1 MANIV
6 SKIVLTGGPCAGKTT
21 ALARIE
27 QDLQEKGYY
36 VLIVSESATELIKG
50 GIRPFGNNSIS
61 MLDFQKII
69 IPYQLKKEETYEDAI
84 KYIPNDQ
91 KVIIIF
97 DRGVMDNKAYIS
109 NSEFNQI
116 LNNYNLSQIELLD
129 NYDMVIHLVTSAF
142 GKEECYTLNNNQ
154 ARTETI
160 SEAVIMDRKTLNAW
174 SGHNNLVII
183 DNKDDFEDKINDV
196 LTAIHNFLGNP
207 ILLKKQK
214 LYTVDLSEDLLI
226 TDCEEIFLEYFYLES
241 NDYEKRIKKR
251 TQNNQTTYYLT
262 IQKREIDGTSKIIMD
277 KKITEKEANKM
288 LSTYKIISS
297 LEKTRYCFSKNKQ
310 YFKLDVFPD
319 SDIGLLQIDVT
330 TANSQIILPQ
340 ELKILKEVT
349 NNLKYQ
355 SFNISMKK
363 NDKIKKM

>member
-1 MANIV
+1 M
-6 SKIVLTGGPCAGKTT
+6 
-21 ALARIE
+21 
-27 QDLQEKGYY
+27 
-36 VLIVSESATELIKG
+36 
-50 GIRPFGNNSIS
+50 
-61 MLDFQKII
+61 
-69 IPYQLKKEETYEDAI
+69 
-84 KYIPNDQ
+84 
-91 KVIIIF
+91 
-97 DRGVMDNKAYIS
+97 
-109 NSEFNQI
+109 
-116 LNNYNLSQIELLD
+116 
-129 NYDMVIHLVTSAF
+129 
-142 GKEECYTLNNNQ
+142 
-154 ARTETI
+154 
-160 SEAVIMDRKTLNAW
+160 
-174 SGHNNLVII
+174 
-183 DNKDDFEDKINDV
+183 
-196 LTAIHNFLGNP
+196 
-207 ILLKKQK
+207 
-214 LYTVDLSEDLLI
+214 YTVDLSEDLLI

-319 SDIGLLQIDVT
+319 SDIGLLQVDVT